1 MTLNFYKYQGTGND
15 FIVIDNTRSSYFPD
29 EKTHTE
35 EIALLCNRHL
45 GIGADGLILLNP
57 SEKYDFHMRYFN
69 ADGKEGSM
77 CGNGGRCAVAFA
89 KMLGIIGQ
97 ETIFSAIDGT
107 HKARIIA
114 SNNNQTIIS
123 LQLNDAPAPD
133 AYEDHLIVN
142 TGSPHLVIFT
152 EEVTQVAVTTEGR
165 RIRNSEDFET
175 NGINVNFAEVLNNES
190 LLVRT
195 YERGVEN
202 ETLSCGT
209 GVTASALAAWSK
221 NIRNLGNMYNIKTLG
236 GSLKVSF
243 SPPEKE
249 NTPFKDIWLT
259 GPAEFVFKGEIVVS
273 AS

>member
-1 MTLNFYKYQGTGND
+1 MALSFHKYQGTGND
-15 FIVIDNTRSSYFPD
+15 FIMINNTQSSYFSG
-29 EKTHTE
+29 ERTNTE
-35 EIALLCNRHL
+35 QIALLCNRHL
-45 GIGADGLILLNP
+45 GIGADGLILLN
-57 SEKYDFHMRYFN
+57 SSTKHDFHMKYYN

-89 KMLGIIGQ
+89 RMLGIIGQ
-97 ETIFSAIDGT
+97 ETVFSAIDGI

-123 LQLNDAPAPD
+123 LQLNDAAAPD
-133 AYEDHLIVN
+133 PYEDDLIFN
-142 TGSPHLVIFT
+142 TGSPHLVIFA
-152 EEVTQVAVTTEGR
+152 EEVTKISVTTEGSE
-165 RIRNSEDFET
+165 IRYSEGFAT
-175 NGINVNFAEVLNNES
+175 NGINVNFVEVVNTES

-195 YERGVEN
+195 YERGVED

-209 GVTASALAAWSK
+209 GVTAAALAAWSK
-221 NIRNLGNMYNIKTLG
+221 NIRNLGNMYTIKTLG

-249 NTPFKDIWLT
+249 DNTFRDIWLT
-259 GPAEFVFKGEIVVS
+259 GPAEMVFKGEISLS

>member
-1 MTLNFYKYQGTGND
+1 MALSFYKYQGTGND
-15 FIVIDNTRSSYFPD
+15 FIMINNFESLYFSEVGTDP
-29 EKTHTE
+29 EN
-35 EIALLCNRHL
+35 IALLCNRHL

-57 SEKYDFHMRYFN
+57 STKYDFHMQYFN

-77 CGNGGRCAVAFA
+77 CGNGGRCAAAFA

-97 ETIFSAIDGT
+97 ETTFSAIDGL

-114 SNNNQTIIS
+114 SNNSQTIIS

-133 AYEDHLIVN
+133 SYGEQLIFN
-142 TGSPHLVIFT
+142 TGSPHLIVFA
-152 EEVTQVAVTTEGR
+152 EEVSQIAVTTEGR
-165 RIRNSEDFET
+165 KIRYSDDFEAE
-175 NGINVNFAEVLNNES
+175 GINVNFVEVLNNES
-190 LLVRT
+190 LFVRT
-195 YERGVEN
+195 YERGVED

-243 SPPEKE
+243 SPPGKG
-249 NTPFKDIWLT
+249 NTSFSGIWLT
-259 GPAEFVFKGEIVVS
+259 GPTEIVFKGEIQF
-273 AS
+273 